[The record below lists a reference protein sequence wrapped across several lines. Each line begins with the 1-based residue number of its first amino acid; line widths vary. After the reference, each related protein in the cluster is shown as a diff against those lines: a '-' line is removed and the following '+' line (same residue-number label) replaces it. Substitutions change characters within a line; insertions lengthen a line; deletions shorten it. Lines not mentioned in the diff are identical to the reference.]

1 VKILRKGV
9 YEVKVLVTSDS
20 HGKAAL
26 LAQIVEREQADYV
39 IHCGD
44 FCTDKAQLPSV
55 AMSVVR
61 GNCDYEEVANEEEV
75 TLAGYHF
82 FVTHGH
88 RHQVKASLLPLSLL
102 AQERGADIVCFG
114 HSHFPLCEQEG
125 QTLFINP
132 GSIISPRGYTVPTYA
147 IVDLAEDRRMQVS
160 YFQPN
165 GNTVPD
171 LGGSFV
177 L

>member
-1 VKILRKGV
+1 M

-39 IHCGD
+39 VHCGD
-44 FCTDKAQLPSV
+44 FCTDKTQLPSV
-55 AMSVVR
+55 EMSVVR
-61 GNCDYEEVANEEEV
+61 GNCDFEEVANEEEV

-88 RHQVKASLLPLSLL
+88 RHQVKTSLLSLSLL
-102 AQERGADIVCFG
+102 AQERGAEIVCFG

-125 QTLFINP
+125 KTLFINP

-147 IVDLAEDRRMQVS
+147 IVDLAEDRRVQVS
-160 YFQPN
+160 YFQPD
-165 GNTVPD
+165 GNTVPN
-171 LGGSFV
+171 LGGSYV

>member
-1 VKILRKGV
+1 M
-9 YEVKVLVTSDS
+9 KVLVTSDS
-20 HGKAAL
+20 HGKAVL
-26 LAQIVEREQADYV
+26 LAQIVEKEQADYV

-55 AMSVVR
+55 EMSVVR
-61 GNCDYEEVANEEEV
+61 GNCDFEEVASEEEV

-88 RHQVKASLLPLSLL
+88 RHQVKSSLLPLSLL

-125 QTLFINP
+125 KTLFINP

-147 IVDLAEDRRMQVS
+147 IVSLDEGRPIQVH

-165 GNTVPD
+165 GNKVPN
-171 LGGSFV
+171 LGGSYV